1 MAGQWL
7 TTSKGGKRFVAF
19 RAEVR
24 NDVRRL
30 SPFVSG
36 RNLPLAAE
44 EFR

>member
-7 TTSKGGKRFVAF
+7 TASKDGARFVVF
-19 RAEVR
+19 RTEMR